1 MIARWNFKA
10 RFGYKTEAL
19 KLIKDWN
26 EQIGSQT
33 DIDMSSVRI
42 VTGSVGANEA
52 TVQNEFPIANLAE
65 LDAFFDKIAKVQM
78 HADWGKQM
86 GEVIVSGSTYW
97 EVFRVV

>member
-19 KLIKDWN
+19 ELIKDWN

-42 VTGSVGANEA
+42 VTGSVGA
-52 TVQNEFPIANLAE
+52 
-65 LDAFFDKIAKVQM
+65 K
-78 HADWGKQM
+78 
-86 GEVIVSGSTYW
+86 
-97 EVFRVV
+97 R

>member
-33 DIDMSSVRI
+33 DIDIGCNTTDNTLLVGSCDDTNNSSNS
-42 VTGSVGANEA
+42 GGAIFGCPGFLRMKL
-52 TVQNEFPIANLAE
+52 QYLNLA
-65 LDAFFDKIAKVQM
+65 
-78 HADWGKQM
+78 
-86 GEVIVSGSTYW
+86 
-97 EVFRVV
+97 